1 MNKEKKLT
9 WDNPGRKPTSSTSE
23 AHVSIAKDSK
33 PWQTASEAKPE
44 GDFKYKYHPG
54 GNPANSPKEAPSA
67 MHSVIIPNLNL
78 PKVCLES
85 SLAWLGDRKLA
96 GFRNGYSGRD
106 GNAKGGSQSI
116 AQEFAVALDAGF
128 EKQC

>member
-1 MNKEKKLT
+1 VELEEVQRMKEREKLT
-9 WDNPGRKPTSSTSE
+9 WHTPGRKPTSSTSE

-44 GDFKYKYHPG
+44 GDFKYKYYPG
-54 GNPANSPKEAPSA
+54 GNPANAPKEAPSA

-85 SLAWLGDRKLA
+85 PLVWGDRIVW
-96 GFRNGYSGRD
+96 G
-106 GNAKGGSQSI
+106 
-116 AQEFAVALDAGF
+116 
-128 EKQC
+128 